1 MPLDQMTQHRF
12 TTMSSTVYVMLASAV
27 LVGGSACKREPKPE
41 PKTETTPP
49 AATPPATT
57 PPATGSSEPAKT
69 ASTTKVGLVF
79 DVGGLGDKSFND
91 AAHRGLVRAK
101 TELGVQTQYIEPG
114 DGSDRESALRQRAA
128 AGDQLVIGVGFV
140 FSDDITKLA
149 TQFPDTKFACIDYTL
164 PQGVE
169 KTPPNLVGLRFREHE
184 GSFLVG
190 AIAGRVTK
198 TKKLGFVGGM
208 KIPLIRKFEAGYEA
222 GVKHVCKDCTILSA
236 YAGTEPKAFA
246 DPTKGKELA
255 LAQYARGV
263 DIIYHASGKTGDGV
277 FDAAK
282 EHKKL
287 AIGVDSDQFHAAP
300 CCVLTSMIKKVD
312 VAVFDA
318 IKKVTTGKF
327 ENGVHEFGL
336 AEEGVGFVYDDNNKA
351 MIPQAVADEVNGLA
365 KQIVAGT
372 IKVPSE

>member
-1 MPLDQMTQHRF
+1 MIRPRLF
-12 TTMSSTVYVMLASAV
+12 TTSFLVRAAVLASV
-27 LVGGSACKREPKPE
+27 LAAGGAAGCKRQPKENADPAAKQ
-41 PKTETTPP
+41 PPPSPPPP
-49 AATPPATT
+49 AATAPA
-57 PPATGSSEPAKT
+57 PAGGSAKT
-69 ASTTKVGLVF
+69 TASSTKVGVVF

-91 AAHRGLVRAK
+91 AANRGMLKAK
-101 TELGVQTQYIEPG
+101 AELGVQTQYIEPG
-114 DGSDRESALRQRAA
+114 DGSDRESAIRQRAA
-128 AGDQLVIGVGFV
+128 AGDNIVIGVGFI

-149 TQFPDTKFACIDYTL
+149 SQFPDAKFACIDYTL

-169 KTPPNLVGLRFREHE
+169 KTPPNLAGLRFREHE

-222 GVKHVCKDCTILSA
+222 GVKHVCPDCVVLSA

-263 DIIYHASGKTGDGV
+263 DIVYHASGKTGDGV

-282 EHKKL
+282 EQKKF
-287 AIGVDSDQFHAAP
+287 AIGVDSDQFHVAP

-318 IKKVTTGKF
+318 IKQVVDNKF
-327 ENGVHEFGL
+327 ESGVHEFGL
-336 AEEGVGFVYDDNNKA
+336 AENGVGFVYDENNKA
-351 MIPQAVADEVNGLA
+351 FIPQAVVDEVNGLA
-365 KQIVAGT
+365 KQIIAGT
-372 IKVPSE
+372 IKVPAE